1 MINQPMIQSYVGNGN
16 FVLLLKALAIHC
28 GSQNYQAELSLVK
41 IFAEGQH
48 FSRIIIRQNTG
59 KLKECKII
67 WSQFM
72 ANVWPIYSQTHLKG
86 FHGKLWSEKQT
97 IWHNKAKAFWN
108 KPSYLKHLRY
118 PWVEDYVGNS
128 IKSSLQTFVS
138 RAESSGAN

>member
-1 MINQPMIQSYVGNGN
+1 MVSSSVSDCSN
-16 FVLLLKALAIHC
+16 
-28 GSQNYQAELSLVK
+28 QNYQAELSLVK

-86 FHGKLWSEKQT
+86 FHGKLWSKKQKQFDT
-97 IWHNKAKAFWN
+97 IRLKLSEISLHIWN
-108 KPSYLKHLRY
+108 IWDIHELRIMSEIVSSHLCKHLY
-118 PWVEDYVGNS
+118 QEQS
-128 IKSSLQTFVS
+128 
-138 RAESSGAN
+138 SSGAN